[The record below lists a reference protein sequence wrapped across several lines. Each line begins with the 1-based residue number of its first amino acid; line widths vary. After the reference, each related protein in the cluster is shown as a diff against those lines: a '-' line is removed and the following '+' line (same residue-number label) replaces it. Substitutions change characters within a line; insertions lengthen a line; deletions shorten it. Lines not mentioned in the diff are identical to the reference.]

1 MILDILTPGGSIL
14 DAVQVD
20 AVFLPGTLGE
30 FEVLPH
36 HAPIIS
42 SLGSGNIRYRSGGA
56 ETAVKITSGFVIVKN
71 DHIEACVEGVQR

>member
-1 MILDILTPGGSIL
+1 MTLHILTPSETLL
-14 DAVQVD
+14 DALEVA

-42 SLGSGNIRYRSGGA
+42 SLEKGRILYRTPEGEEKTVQIA
-56 ETAVKITSGFVIVKN
+56 SGFVTVAGDVVK
-71 DHIEACVEGVQR
+71 ACVEL

>member
-14 DAVQVD
+14 DAAQVD
-20 AVFLPGTLGE
+20 AVFLPGALGE

-42 SLGSGNIRYRSGGA
+42 SLGSGSIRYRAGGV
-56 ETAVKITSGFVIVKN
+56 ETGVKITSGFAIVKN
-71 DHIEACVEGVQR
+71 DHIEACVEGVQG

>member
-1 MILDILTPGGSIL
+1 MTLDILTPSGALVNSEQ
-14 DAVQVD
+14 AD

-42 SLGSGNIRYRSGGA
+42 SLERGDIRYRTGTA
-56 ETAVKITSGFVIVKN
+56 EHRVRIESGFVTVKD
-71 DHIEACVEGVQR
+71 DHIEACVEQ